1 VIVSTTHWREA
12 EMSTTEIHA
21 VPAGIWSVDRVHSNV
36 GFAVD
41 YMAGTFT
48 GTFSDV
54 DAVVTD
60 GVLRG
65 SAKVASVQVKD
76 PNLEA
81 HLQSPDFFD
90 AQRNPELTFESKSIE
105 RRGDAVRIDGE
116 ITIKGHT
123 EPAEITGVI
132 SDPISDAYG
141 GERFGL
147 SLKAVVDRDKFGMSW
162 NNPLP
167 SGEPALSKQVTIT
180 ADLQLS
186 KQN

>member
-1 VIVSTTHWREA
+1 
-12 EMSTTEIHA
+12 MSATETQA
-21 VPAGIWSVDRVHSNV
+21 VPAGTWSVDKVHSNV

-48 GTFSDV
+48 GTFSDFG
-54 DAVVTD
+54 AAVTD

-81 HLQSPDFFD
+81 HLQSPEFFD
-90 AQRNPELTFESKSIE
+90 AERNPDLTFESKAIE
-105 RRGDAVRIDGE
+105 RHGGGVRIDGE

-132 SDPISDAYG
+132 SDPISDPYG

-147 SLKAVVDRDKFGMSW
+147 RLEAVVDRDKFGVSW

-167 SGEPALSKQVTIT
+167 SGEPALSNKVTIT

-186 KQN
+186 KQV

>member
-1 VIVSTTHWREA
+1 
-12 EMSTTEIHA
+12 MSTTQTQS
-21 VPAGIWSVDRVHSNV
+21 VPAGTWTVDKVHSSV

-48 GTFSDV
+48 GSFSDF
-54 DAVVTD
+54 DAEVTD
-60 GVLRG
+60 GVIRG

-90 AQRNPELTFESKSIE
+90 AERNPELTFESKSIE
-105 RRGDAVRIDGE
+105 RDGDELKIDGE

-123 EPAEITGVI
+123 EPVEIVGVI
-132 SDPISDAYG
+132 SGPISDPYG
-141 GERFGL
+141 GERIGLKLETKVERDQFG
-147 SLKAVVDRDKFGMSW
+147 VSW

-167 SGEPALSKQVTIT
+167 SGEPALSNEVKIL
-180 ADLQLS
+180 AELQLS
-186 KQN
+186 KQA

>member
-1 VIVSTTHWREA
+1 
-12 EMSTTEIHA
+12 MSTTEINGA
-21 VPAGIWSVDRVHSNV
+21 PAGTWSVDKVHSHV

-48 GTFSDV
+48 GSFADF
-54 DAVVTD
+54 DASLAD
-60 GVLRG
+60 GVLKG
-65 SAKVASVQVKD
+65 SARVASVQVKD

-90 AQRNPELTFESKSIE
+90 GERQPELSFESTTLE
-105 RRGDAVRIDGE
+105 RDGDAVTATGN

-123 EPAEITGVI
+123 EPIRISGTLAEPMA
-132 SDPISDAYG
+132 DPYG

-147 SLKAVVDRDKFGMSW
+147 KLKAVVDRDAFGVSW

-167 SGEPALSKQVTIT
+167 NGEPALSTKVSIV
-180 ADLQLS
+180 ADLQLV
-186 KQN
+186 KVT

>member
-1 VIVSTTHWREA
+1 
-12 EMSTTEIHA
+12 MSTVDTQVLPSGTWQVDQIHSS
-21 VPAGIWSVDRVHSNV
+21 I

-41 YMAGTFT
+41 YMAGTFH
-48 GTFSDV
+48 GTFSDF

-60 GVLRG
+60 GVLNG

-76 PNLEA
+76 ENLAA

-90 AQRNPELTFESKSIE
+90 AQTHPELTFTSSTTK
-105 RRGDAVRIDGE
+105 RDGNRVTIDGE

-123 EPAEITGVI
+123 ETAEITGEI
-132 SDPISDAYG
+132 SDPIADSYG

-147 SLKAVVDRDKFGMSW
+147 TLETVVDRDIFGISW

-167 SGEPALSKQVTIT
+167 SGEPALSDEVTIN
-180 ADLQLS
+180 AELQLS
-186 KQN
+186 KQA

>member
-1 VIVSTTHWREA
+1 MTT
-12 EMSTTEIHA
+12 MSTTEAQA
-21 VPAGIWSVDRVHSNV
+21 VPAGTWAVDKVHSNV

-48 GTFSDV
+48 GSFSDF
-54 DAVVTD
+54 DAEVTD
-60 GVLRG
+60 GVLKG

-90 AQRNPELTFESKSIE
+90 AERNPELTFESKSIE
-105 RRGDAVRIDGE
+105 RDGDKVKTDGT

-123 EPAEITGVI
+123 EPVEITVAV
-132 SDPISDAYG
+132 PEPMDAPYG
-141 GERFGL
+141 GPRFGL
-147 SLKAVVDRDKFGMSW
+147 NAQAKVDRDKFGVSW

-167 SGEPALSKQVTIT
+167 SGEPALSNEVTIIVE
-180 ADLQLS
+180 LQLS
-186 KQN
+186 KQA